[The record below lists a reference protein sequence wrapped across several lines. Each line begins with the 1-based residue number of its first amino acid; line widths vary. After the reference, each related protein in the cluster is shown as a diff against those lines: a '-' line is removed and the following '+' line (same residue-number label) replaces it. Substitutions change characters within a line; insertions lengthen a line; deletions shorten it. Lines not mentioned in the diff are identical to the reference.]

1 MTNRTRQLTEKYSFL
16 ILVLAI
22 AVGVTACAQSEG
34 PQQSGWHPATQD
46 PNVVDAVNP
55 PEMRELSF
63 DSGGSKL
70 NGLMYVA
77 NGAGPHPT
85 VILLH
90 GYPGNERNLDLAQA
104 MRRDGKNVLYFNY
117 RGTWGSGGE
126 FSISNALEDVARA
139 LDLARNKQWT
149 STFRSDPKRV
159 GIVGHSFGGFLGA
172 IATAQDKDVSC
183 FAFLAGVNA
192 GAPGILAGS
201 DDSVSAALEVALGKA
216 MDADSGP
223 INSDAR
229 QMVVEMVERAEA
241 YDVRSRASSLATRP
255 LLLVAGERDEEVPK
269 PENHDQLI
277 AALGTAGAAQV
288 TELVFDDDHSFSA
301 NRIELARQL
310 VNWQQQ
316 SVGANR
322 LT

>member
-1 MTNRTRQLTEKYSFL
+1 MTFVTRPLAEKYPFL

-22 AVGVTACAQSEG
+22 TTCVTACAQSER
-34 PQQSGWHPATQD
+34 PQQPVWHPATHD
-46 PNVVDAVNP
+46 PNVVDAVYP

-77 NGAGPHPT
+77 NGPGPHPT

-90 GYPGNERNLDLAQA
+90 GYAGNERNLDLAQA
-104 MRRDGKNVLYFNY
+104 LRRDGKNVLYFNY

-172 IATAQDKDVSC
+172 IATAEDKDVSC

-192 GAPGILAGS
+192 GALGILAGG
-201 DDSVSAALEVALGKA
+201 DDNVRATLEVVLGKD
-216 MDADSGP
+216 MDADGGP
-223 INSDAR
+223 IDGDAS
-229 QMVVEMVERAEA
+229 QMVGEMTERANA
-241 YDVRSRASSLATRP
+241 YDVRSRALSLATRP
-255 LLLVAGERDEEVPK
+255 LLLVAGERDEAVPK
-269 PENHDQLI
+269 RDHHDQLI
-277 AALGTAGAAQV
+277 AALRAAGAEQL

-310 VNWQQQ
+310 VNWQ
-316 SVGANR
+316 R
-322 LT
+322 IECWR